1 MPTQQ
6 TPNTIDDLLQYIS
19 STAELDNF
27 DTISKQ
33 LAPTLKEIQPQV
45 FTQSTSDDKDPL
57 ELLDPSTSS
66 LAYTY
71 FLAARCHT
79 EDPNPTRLVQNLIQ
93 FLSVFDSRQVHLVP
107 DKFLQVVQGLTRL
120 ATAYQK
126 NFITIKPIANAL
138 LRYAPSPKHLTNVH
152 QVFIKE
158 CLLSKCYKQALQILD
173 TDITEI
179 ELVGTGITYQDH
191 LLYHY
196 YGAMVYIGLKKYERA
211 LYFLKLVISA
221 PAVNITSQIQL
232 EAYKKFV
239 LISLLLHGNIVPL
252 PKYTASIVFRSIK
265 NQCQPYQD
273 YASAF
278 EALSVKKLRIEF
290 NKSIE
295 VFKKDNNF
303 GLAKQTLDAIYS
315 RNIQQLTQTYL
326 TLSLTD
332 IADTVGLEGPNAHKI
347 AEDRY
352 NTSNTISK
360 LEQQIDKATS
370 ISERVIKTDKIIGC
384 SKEYLSK
391 SQSLHASGIMS
402 GGPGDDPEFLVGG
415 GFDSFDDGKYMG

>member
-57 ELLDPSTSS
+57 ELLDPN
-66 LAYTY
+66 
-71 FLAARCHT
+71 
-79 EDPNPTRLVQNLIQ
+79 PNPTRLVQNLIQ

-196 YGAMVYIGLKKYERA
+196 YGAMVYIGLKKYE
-211 LYFLKLVISA
+211 
-221 PAVNITSQIQL
+221 P
-232 EAYKKFV
+232 
-239 LISLLLHGNIVPL
+239 
-252 PKYTASIVFRSIK
+252 SIVFRSIK

-370 ISERVIKTDKIIGC
+370 ISERLIKTDKIIGC

>member
-57 ELLDPSTSS
+57 ELLDPSTS
-66 LAYTY
+66 T
-71 FLAARCHT
+71 ARCHT

-370 ISERVIKTDKIIGC
+370 VSERVIKTDKIIGC

-391 SQSLHASGIMS
+391 SQSLHGSGIMS